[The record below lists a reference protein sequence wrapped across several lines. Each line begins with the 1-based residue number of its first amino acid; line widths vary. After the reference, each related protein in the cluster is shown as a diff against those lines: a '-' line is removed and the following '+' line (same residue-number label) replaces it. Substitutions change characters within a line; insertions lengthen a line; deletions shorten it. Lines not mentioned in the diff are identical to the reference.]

1 MSPISINM
9 RTKLFNKIDVKA
21 NSTIDP
27 YVINEEGTRLNDFLL
42 NSGQIGRLTN
52 VNLNLGINLTTP
64 KKKKESDLAN
74 EEQLEY
80 INQNIDHFVDFSVPW
95 SLNFFYNFTYTKP
108 RFESEIVQTINF
120 NGDLN
125 ITKKWKIGFRSG
137 YDVKNKDFTY
147 TSIDI
152 YRDLHCWEMTF
163 NWIPLGF
170 HQSYNFMIRVKSSI
184 LQDLKLTK
192 KRDFYDY

>member
-1 MSPISINM
+1 MN
-9 RTKLFNKIDVKA
+9 FN
-21 NSTIDP
+21 
-27 YVINEEGTRLNDFLL
+27 
-42 NSGQIGRLTN
+42 IGVNLTN
-52 VNLNLGINLTTP
+52 P
-64 KKKKESDLAN
+64 KKEKKSDLAT

-80 INQNIDHFVDFSVPW
+80 INQNLDYFIDFTVPW
-95 SLNFFYNFTYTKP
+95 SLRFFYNFTYNKP
-108 RFESEIVQTINF
+108 NFESDVIQTINF

-137 YDVKNKDFTY
+137 YDLKNKDFTY

-170 HQSYNFMIRVKSSI
+170 HQSYNFVIRVKSSI

>member
-1 MSPISINM
+1 M
-9 RTKLFNKIDVKA
+9 RTKLFNKINFKL
-21 NSTIDP
+21 NSAIDP
-27 YVINEEGTRLNDFLL
+27 YKLNETGSRINQFLIED
-42 NSGQIGRLTN
+42 GKIGRITNFNFDISVDLTN
-52 VNLNLGINLTTP
+52 PNKEKQSSSGSEEELN
-64 KKKKESDLAN
+64 
-74 EEQLEY
+74 Y
-80 INQNIDHFVDFSVPW
+80 INNNRDHFVDFNVPW
-95 SLNFFYNFTYTKP
+95 SLQLYYNFTYRKP
-108 RFESEIVQTINF
+108 NLESDITQSINF
-120 NGDLN
+120 NGDIN

-137 YDVKNKDFTY
+137 YDLKNKDFTY

-170 HQSYNFMIRVKSSI
+170 HQSYNFVIRVKSAI

>member
-1 MSPISINM
+1 MQL
-9 RTKLFNKIDVKA
+9 RTKLFNNIDFKA
-21 NSTIDP
+21 GAQIDP
-27 YVINEEGTRLNDFLL
+27 YRLSPDTVRINQLL
-42 NSGQIGRLTN
+42 LKSGKIGRLTN
-52 VNLNLGINLTTP
+52 ADFDIGINLNNNNN
-64 KKKKESDLAN
+64 KKEKKSDFGT
-74 EEQLEY
+74 EEELEY
-80 INQNIDHFVDFSVPW
+80 INQNLNQFVDFNVPW
-95 SLNFFYNFTYTKP
+95 SLRFYYNFTYINRLMEP
-108 RFESEIVQTINF
+108 EVIQSINF

-137 YDVKNKDFTY
+137 YDLKNQDFTY

-170 HQSYNFMIRVKSSI
+170 HKSYNFVIKVKSSI

-192 KRDFYDY
+192 KRGIYDY